1 MTDQLPQWMKDLAPR
16 LTEVDPEFVASLGG
30 LMGIAN
36 RREDALDGR
45 VRILIAMA
53 LDLASGSAG
62 GTTSMSGAARG
73 FGVTEAQIA
82 DVVKV
87 CCAAAALQRM
97 AVGSAAFC
105 DEIGAP
111 SGALELIGPQLD
123 GSDPEFR
130 AAAERVV
137 AAAFDSTS
145 DEGLAA
151 KDKYLVA
158 LALDAA
164 SGSTTGVRDG
174 AARCRQAGASDAE
187 ILSAVKMTFVNA
199 ALLRLSTGRAAFP
212 S

>member
-1 MTDQLPQWMKDLAPR
+1 MKDMAPR
-16 LTEVDPEFVASLGG
+16 LTEVDPEFVESLGG
-30 LMGIAN
+30 LMGLAN

-53 LDLASGSAG
+53 LDLASGSAE
-62 GTTSMSGAARG
+62 GTKSMSGAARG

-97 AVGSAAFC
+97 ATGSAAFGH
-105 DEIGAP
+105 EAGAP
-111 SGALELIGPQLD
+111 SGALGVLGQQLD

-137 AAAFDSTS
+137 AAAFTSTS
-145 DEGLAA
+145 EEGLAA
-151 KDKYLVA
+151 RDKYLVA

-164 SGSTTGVRDG
+164 SGSTTGVEEG

-187 ILSAVKMTFVNA
+187 ILSVMKMAFVNA
-199 ALLRLSTGRAAFP
+199 ALLRLATGRAAFP